1 MTKHLIYDNYQNKD
15 AQIQKMI
22 CKNRNF
28 WHNTPIMRTLRKN
41 ESSKLTFGCLKSGFS
56 LVELLVVIAVL
67 GVVAGLAIPSLAG
80 VIEKGR
86 SAKVVQ
92 QAQSVALT
100 FSSAR
105 SAGAVFTNPS
115 RESIVDALTRPG
127 GVRGSG
133 VFSDVS
139 FSVPIP
145 NGEVEELRSSPCLVE
160 KTLPD
165 GTLLLE
171 FHPVY

>member
-1 MTKHLIYDNYQNKD
+1 
-15 AQIQKMI
+15 
-22 CKNRNF
+22 
-28 WHNTPIMRTLRKN
+28 MRTTSKN
-41 ESSKLTFGCLKSGFS
+41 SSFKSNLGRIHGQQSGFS

-86 SAKVVQ
+86 SAKALQ

-105 SAGAVFTNPS
+105 SAGVVFANPT
-115 RESIVDALTRPG
+115 REGVVDALTQPG
-127 GVRGSG
+127 GIRGSG

-145 NGEVEELRSSPCLVE
+145 YSEVQELRSSPCLVE

-165 GTLLLE
+165 GTMVLE